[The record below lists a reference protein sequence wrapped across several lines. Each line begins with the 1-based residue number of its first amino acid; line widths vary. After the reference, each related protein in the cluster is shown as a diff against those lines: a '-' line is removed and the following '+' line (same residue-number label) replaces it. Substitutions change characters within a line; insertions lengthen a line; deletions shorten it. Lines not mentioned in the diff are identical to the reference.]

1 MAEILGIV
9 IGTLG
14 VSGSFSV
21 ALEIIDRI
29 SDAKAYD
36 KKYLLFA
43 SQLQVE
49 RRRLVSWGAQIGS
62 GYEDPL
68 VMQILQQIVELLK
81 QADKLKDQYG
91 LIADVVTTEVAVIG
105 AQTDAKRR
113 WKKASVGIKIR
124 WSLKGKKKTSE
135 MAADLKAMV
144 DNLYEL
150 QQCFQP
156 TISPATPENQRNHG
170 ESSATGSLQTVHAS
184 NFGDLRQQHIRQIDA
199 APQNLQIL
207 GTVPDFEQTQIHLG
221 GAIIS
226 LNHPSN
232 IGTANSLRLSHP
244 PFPAPVKSSK
254 AQEYHMKPTKTPK
267 NITTL
272 MAEIFGIA
280 TATLEVFGTLTV
292 ALEINDRISSVKAY
306 DKKYLLFVS
315 QLQVERLRLA
325 SWGMK
330 LIPEDDV
337 PVVKTILEHI
347 VDLLKEAEGLKKK
360 YGLKEIVAMEI
371 IAVGAHAMPSQTTTG
386 RRYKKASMV
395 MKLLWAAM
403 GQKRRRI

>member
-232 IGTANSLRLSHP
+232 IGTANSLRLSHVSRRGIQACVLFWAAP
-244 PFPAPVKSSK
+244 GFIDTAPFPSPRQEFQGAGIPHEADQNTEKHHHPHGRNLRYRNRHPRSFWNPYGSSRN
-254 AQEYHMKPTKTPK
+254 Q
-267 NITTL
+267 
-272 MAEIFGIA
+272 
-280 TATLEVFGTLTV
+280 
-292 ALEINDRISSVKAY
+292 
-306 DKKYLLFVS
+306 
-315 QLQVERLRLA
+315 
-325 SWGMK
+325 
-330 LIPEDDV
+330 
-337 PVVKTILEHI
+337 
-347 VDLLKEAEGLKKK
+347 
-360 YGLKEIVAMEI
+360 
-371 IAVGAHAMPSQTTTG
+371 
-386 RRYKKASMV
+386 
-395 MKLLWAAM
+395 
-403 GQKRRRI
+403 